1 MGKVTRCET
10 AAAGLDNASIGKD
23 RWIGGYGTSWRG
35 RPYRR
40 PKNPGDGGYEAK
52 TGTLAG
58 TPHWLPQPSRGEEGR
73 CRPRSVA
80 VRVNARLLRA
90 RSDRFAQDRWHASV
104 GAKRW
109 RQHARV
115 TKGSWAIGFLEE
127 TREYRCMSDPSSCP
141 PLKKFFAHREY
152 QPACWSL
159 PHIGCFSR
167 HGEPAALS
175 CPLTKGVTT

>member
-23 RWIGGYGTSWRG
+23 RWIGGYGTSLRG
-35 RPYRR
+35 RPCRR
-40 PKNPGDGGYEAK
+40 PKNRGDGGYEAK

-58 TPHWLPQPSRGEEGR
+58 TLHCLPQPSRGGEGR
-73 CRPRSVA
+73 RRPRSVA

-90 RSDRFAQDRWHASV
+90 RSERFAQDRWHASV

-115 TKGSWAIGFLEE
+115 TKGSWATGFLEE
-127 TREYRCMSDPSSCP
+127 TREYRCMSDPSSSP
-141 PLKKFFAHREY
+141 PLKNFFAHREY

-159 PHIGCFSR
+159 PHIGCFLR

-175 CPLTKGVTT
+175 CPLIKGVTT

>member
-23 RWIGGYGTSWRG
+23 RWIGGYGTSLRG

-40 PKNPGDGGYEAK
+40 PKNRGDGGYEAK
-52 TGTLAG
+52 TVTLAG
-58 TPHWLPQPSRGEEGR
+58 TLHCLPQPSRGGEGR

-80 VRVNARLLRA
+80 VRVNARPLRA

-104 GAKRW
+104 VAKLW

-115 TKGSWAIGFLEE
+115 TKRSWAIGFLEE
-127 TREYRCMSDPSSCP
+127 TRECRCMSDPSSCL
-141 PLKKFFAHREY
+141 PLKNFFAHREY